1 MALEDWKDAVG
12 NCATVSTIIQFLV
25 GIQVCAGF
33 YRNKTTGETSCMTF
47 LVGVVMTFVWFNYGK
62 LVSDE
67 TLQTVNGTGLV
78 LQTLYT
84 FCFYNFT
91 PLKIQTGKKIFL
103 TLVAVTLVQVYINN
117 ELDLPTAQLRIGL
130 LGASMSI
137 AYCSAP
143 LASIQHVFKSR
154 STDSLPFYLILATVI
169 VTGLWSTYGHIIQDN
184 FVKIP
189 NMIGFTAA
197 LFQLSLFY
205 KFPKSVQQKEAGII

>member
-1 MALEDWKDAVG
+1 MALDEWKEFVG
-12 NCATVSTIIQFLV
+12 NSATIFTIIQFLV

-62 LVSDE
+62 LVSDN

-91 PLKIQTGKKIFL
+91 PVKIQTGKKIFL
-103 TLVAVTLVQVYINN
+103 TLLVVILVQVYIYN
-117 ELDLPTAQLRIGL
+117 EVSLETAQLRIGMV
-130 LGASMSI
+130 GASMSI

-143 LASIQHVFKSR
+143 LASIQHVFRTR
-154 STDSLPFYLILATVI
+154 STESLPYYLILATVV
-169 VTGLWSTYGHIIQDN
+169 VTGLWSLYGHIIHDS

-189 NMIGFTAA
+189 NMIGFSAA
-197 LFQLSLFY
+197 LFQFSLFY
-205 KFPKSVQQKEAGII
+205 YFPNKAYKDQGII

>member
-1 MALEDWKDAVG
+1 MALEEWKDFIG
-12 NCATVSTIIQFLV
+12 NCATVFTIIMFLV

-33 YRNKTTGETSCMTF
+33 VKNKTTGETSCMTF

-62 LVSDE
+62 LVSDN

-91 PLKIQTGKKIFL
+91 PVKIQTGKKIFL
-103 TLVAVTLVQVYINN
+103 TLLVVILVQVYIYN
-117 ELDLPTAQLRIGL
+117 EVSLETAQLRIGMV
-130 LGASMSI
+130 GASMSV

-143 LASIQHVFKSR
+143 LASIQNVLKTKS
-154 STDSLPFYLILATVI
+154 TEALPFYLILATVM
-169 VTGLWSTYGHIIQDN
+169 VTGLWSVYGHIIHDS

-189 NMIGFTAA
+189 NMIGFLAA
-197 LFQLSLFY
+197 VFQLSLFY
-205 KFPKSVQQKEAGII
+205 FFPNNAYKNQGIV

>member
-1 MALEDWKDAVG
+1 MALEEWKDAVG

-25 GIQVCAGF
+25 GIQVCTGF
-33 YRNKTTGETSCMTF
+33 YKNKTTGETSCMTF

-103 TLVAVTLVQVYINN
+103 TLLVVVLVQVYIHN
-117 ELDLPTAQLRIGL
+117 EGDIETAQLRVGL

-143 LASIQHVFKSR
+143 LASIQHVFRTKS
-154 STDSLPFYLILATVI
+154 TESLPYYLILATVI
-169 VTGLWSTYGHIIQDN
+169 VTGLWSMYGHIIHDS
-184 FVKIP
+184 FVKFP
-189 NMIGFTAA
+189 NMIGFSAA

-205 KFPKSVQQKEAGII
+205 YFPSNSNKTTII